1 MIPRARHSR
10 MPLLRTG
17 MTLLEVVL
25 ATGLLLILM
34 LAVYASMDQAY
45 RLTTVGKDDM
55 QRTQLSRALA
65 RMIELDLRC
74 VTFKAMQDSTAI
86 LSGEEDPLATNTS
99 TTPTTTEEPAEPL
112 EPALAGSLGLIG
124 TATHMEL
131 HVSRPQR
138 DTSAGATA
146 ADLAAAA
153 RKSDLRSVIYEFAT
167 AQGAAQVDANGKPL
181 TGLIRTEGDRLSVI
195 DVQAAGGA
203 GESMSVPHAVAEEVV
218 SVLFRYFDGT
228 TWTEE
233 WDTST
238 LGQLPRAVE
247 INLQFSPAATI
258 GSGLYTSAVTD
269 ATDTLRFVV
278 ALPAADPTGGVAP

>member
-1 MIPRARHSR
+1 MTGLAPSSG
-10 MPLLRTG
+10 MPHTRTG

-74 VTFKAMQDSTAI
+74 VTFKAMQDSKQVLPGVDIPT
-86 LSGEEDPLATNTS
+86 DPNNPD
-99 TTPTTTEEPAEPL
+99 PTTTEPPTEPL

-124 TATHMEL
+124 TATRMAL

-195 DVQAAGGA
+195 DVQASGGA
-203 GESMSVPHAVAEEVV
+203 GESMTVPHAIAEEVV

-247 INLQFSPAATI
+247 INLQFSPAAII